1 MKRGNTL
8 LKSFTRIN
16 TSQVN
21 RQRGV
26 IPEEKKEL
34 SHSDT
39 STLGGG
45 EIETWQDIQEE
56 NAQLKN

>member
-26 IPEEKKEL
+26 IPEEK
-34 SHSDT
+34 
-39 STLGGG
+39 
-45 EIETWQDIQEE
+45 
-56 NAQLKN
+56 